1 MDVLYLIGV
10 GIISILVLY
19 IVVPSLLYLY
29 TYSVTHAFM
38 SVVLQIYLNKLKNH
52 VEKKKKE

>member
-10 GIISILVLY
+10 GIVSILVLY

-38 SVVLQIYLNKLKNH
+38 SVVLQIYLNKLKSH
-52 VEKKKKE
+52 VEKKKEE